1 MLRMGKNPKADQGD
15 SENTMDSKATPQYAD
30 NNRTPQ
36 YNATATPYQSQP
48 SADPQP
54 YRASASA
61 ETSSSSS
68 SSSSSPRAVT
78 ESESLARDIKEGTL
92 SGFVGNGTVLTG
104 EATFKAMLRVDGH
117 LSGRISSDTGT
128 LIVGNNGQVDAD
140 IQVAVAV
147 IHGTINGDIVA
158 SQRLELGRAARVNGN
173 IQTPSLVIEQGA
185 VFEGSCRMAQLKTA
199 LDKKQPEEK
208 SDAKE
213 KTRDNGALATSA
225 SIVAENG
232 AATAAP
238 ADFTSMSEIAS

>member
-1 MLRMGKNPKADQGD
+1 MLRMGKNPKVEHADSD
-15 SENTMDSKATPQYAD
+15 NTMDTKAHAPQQPHYAD
-30 NNRTPQ
+30 ARATPQ
-36 YNATATPYQSQP
+36 YNAAAPYQSQQT
-48 SADPQP
+48 AEPQP
-54 YRASASA
+54 YRAAAAPEQSSA
-61 ETSSSSS
+61 
-68 SSSSSPRAVT
+68 PRAVT

-117 LSGRISSDTGT
+117 LSGRISSDSGT

-147 IHGTINGDIVA
+147 IHGTINGDIIA

-185 VFEGSCRMAQLKTA
+185 VFEGTCRMAQLKTA

-208 SDAKE
+208 QDAKE
-213 KTRDNGALATSA
+213 KSRDNGALVAGA
-225 SIVAENG
+225 GIVGET
-232 AATAAP
+232 AANAAAP

>member
-1 MLRMGKNPKADQGD
+1 MLRMGKNPKVDHADSD
-15 SENTMDSKATPQYAD
+15 NTMDTKANAQQPQHYAET
-30 NNRTPQ
+30 RATPQ
-36 YNATATPYQSQP
+36 YNAAAPYQSQQ
-48 SADPQP
+48 SAEPQP
-54 YRASASA
+54 YRPAATEQPS
-61 ETSSSSS
+61 T
-68 SSSSSPRAVT
+68 PRAVT

-117 LSGRISSDTGT
+117 LSGRISSESGT

-147 IHGTINGDIVA
+147 IHGTINGDIIA

-185 VFEGSCRMAQLKTA
+185 VFEGTCRMAQLKTA
-199 LDKKQPEEK
+199 LEKKQPDEK
-208 SDAKE
+208 QDARE
-213 KTRDNGALATSA
+213 KARDNAALAASA
-225 SIVAENG
+225 VVGES
-232 AATAAP
+232 AASSP